1 MEILKLE
8 NIIWIRFKGFLY
20 FFAIL
25 IFKKNKKV
33 EQVSLK
39 MVGLFFLQSTVQYT
53 FILLTWQA
61 LFTALLLVYKW
72 QLRQQYNQGPRR
84 RVTFSQK
91 SAIFCLDNFV
101 KKKIYWRGLK
111 RDELLSEEKFPKRF
125 FRTFIHWHFCIVLFF
140 PLFFPMWGS
149 FWALNILILLFWF
162 EGQPKIVSWWYT
174 LYY

>member
-101 KKKIYWRGLK
+101 KKKYTEGVSKEMSCWVKKNFKKGFLEHSFI
-111 RDELLSEEKFPKRF
+111 D
-125 FRTFIHWHFCIVLFF
+125 TFVLYYFF
-140 PLFFPMWGS
+140 PFFSQCGDRS
-149 FWALNILILLFWF
+149 EL
-162 EGQPKIVSWWYT
+162 
-174 LYY
+174 

>member
-20 FFAIL
+20 FLAIL

-101 KKKIYWRGLK
+101 KKKIILTGSQKRWAVEWRK
-111 RDELLSEEKFPKRF
+111 ISKKV
-125 FRTFIHWHFCIVLFF
+125 FRTFIHSHFCIVPFPPFF
-140 PLFFPMWGS
+140 SQCGDRSEL
-149 FWALNILILLFWF
+149 
-162 EGQPKIVSWWYT
+162 
-174 LYY
+174 